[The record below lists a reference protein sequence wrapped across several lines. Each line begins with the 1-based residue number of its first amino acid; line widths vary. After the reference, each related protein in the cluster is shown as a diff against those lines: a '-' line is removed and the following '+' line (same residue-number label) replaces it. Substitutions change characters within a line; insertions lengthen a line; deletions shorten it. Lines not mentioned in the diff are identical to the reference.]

1 MAVLDKGIWYPN
13 REEYELSAIDT
24 FTPSKAIEAGRYHLY
39 ISLAC
44 PFAHRPY
51 GVISYL
57 GLEDVVSISSVAP
70 ERYEDGWLFNEE
82 YPDEINQTKN
92 LVELFILSH
101 PAYSGKVTVP
111 ILWDKVRNV
120 IIGNDSASLAMD
132 FATRWLPLA
141 KNKFNLVPENYKNE
155 IIALNEWLHGNVN
168 RRVYNFGFAQD
179 QKTYNTSSEI
189 FFDALEILNAR
200 LKKLRYLFGDEITLS
215 DLFLMPTLVRFET
228 VYEIHFKANKQR
240 LNSFENLYRY
250 MLDLVA
256 IPNLRK
262 TVDINHSK
270 LHYYM
275 SHKHI
280 NPTGIVPA
288 GPKIAW

>member
-13 REEYELSAIDT
+13 KEEHELSVIDT
-24 FTPSKAIEAGRYHLY
+24 FTLSKAIEAGRYHLY

-51 GVISYL
+51 GVINYL

-92 LVELFILSH
+92 LVELSTLSH
-101 PAYSGKVTVP
+101 PTYSGKVTVP
-111 ILWDKVRNV
+111 ILWDKVHNV

-141 KNKFNLVPENYKNE
+141 KNKFNLVPENYKDE
-155 IIALNEWLHGNVN
+155 IIALNEWLHSNVN

-179 QKTYNTSSEI
+179 QKTYYTSREI

-200 LKKLRYLFGDEITLS
+200 LKKSRYLFGDDITLS

-240 LNSFENLYRY
+240 LNSFESLYRY
-250 MLDLVA
+250 MLDLMA
-256 IPNLRK
+256 IPSLRK

-270 LHYYM
+270 LHYYI

-288 GPKIAW
+288 GPIIAW